1 MAEFASPH
9 RSGGLS
15 GGPADEPALEPGRAG
30 RPSPLAR
37 LRVAARQTAY
47 GALASYQD
55 YRAMF
60 TLRTWLFGWTVRLI
74 CQVVFFAG
82 LGRLVGSSSA
92 EGYLVFGNAAILG
105 PLGSLGVV
113 SSTVGERV
121 SGTLQF
127 LLLSRGSTF
136 LVLASRGLHWMA
148 DGLLTSTI
156 ALCVVSPLLGVPLS
170 WAALP
175 VILAVLCLSTVSC
188 FCLALCMTS
197 ISVRRPGARMYLTAG
212 TTIVLMLL
220 AGVTTAVPRSGAAG
234 LLARVL
240 PLTHGLA
247 AARTLAAGGPLDLG
261 AVAGEAAVA
270 AGWGLLAWLLL
281 TRALR
286 HTVRTGSLS
295 LS

>member
-1 MAEFASPH
+1 MTDLAPGTGPAP
-9 RSGGLS
+9 GGLAPDPL
-15 GGPADEPALEPGRAG
+15 PARRPA
-30 RPSPLAR
+30 PSAR
-37 LRVAARQTAY
+37 LRAAGRQVAY

-74 CQVVFFAG
+74 CQVLFFAG
-82 LGRLVGSSSA
+82 LGRLVGSPSA
-92 EGYLVFGNAAILG
+92 EAYLAFGNAAVLG
-105 PLGSLGVV
+105 PLGALGVV

-127 LLLSRGSTF
+127 LLLSRGSTV

-156 ALCVVSPLLGVPLS
+156 ALCVVSPLLAVPLR

-188 FCLALCMTS
+188 YCLALCMTS
-197 ISVRRPGARMYLTAG
+197 ISVRRPGCRMYLTAG
-212 TTIVLMLL
+212 TTIVLILL
-220 AGVTTAVPRSGAAG
+220 AGVTTAVPGSGAAG
-234 LLARVL
+234 LLARIL
-240 PLTHGLA
+240 PLTHGLS

-261 AVAGEAAVA
+261 AVGGEAAVA
-270 AGWGLLAWLLL
+270 TGWGLLAWLLL

-295 LS
+295 LR

>member
-1 MAEFASPH
+1 MTDLAPRH
-9 RSGGLS
+9 V
-15 GGPADEPALEPGRAG
+15 PAPGRPAGDLAPDPTPSG
-30 RPSPLAR
+30 RPSPRAR
-37 LRVAARQTAY
+37 LRAAARQVAY

-74 CQVVFFAG
+74 CQVLFFAG
-82 LGRLVGSSSA
+82 LGRLVGSPAA
-92 EGYLVFGNAAILG
+92 EAHLAFGNAAILG
-105 PLGSLGVV
+105 PLGALGVV

-156 ALCVVSPLLGVPLS
+156 ALCVVCPLLGVPLH

-175 VILAVLCLSTVSC
+175 VILAVLALSTLSC
-188 FCLALCMTS
+188 YCLALCMTS
-197 ISVRRPGARMYLTAG
+197 ISVRRPGSRMYLTAG

-220 AGVTTAVPRSGAAG
+220 SGVTTAVPGTGVAG
-234 LLARVL
+234 FLARIL
-240 PLTHGLA
+240 PLTHGLT
-247 AARTLAAGGPLDLG
+247 AARTLAAGGPLDWG
-261 AVAGEAAVA
+261 AVAGEVAVT
-270 AGWGLLAWLLL
+270 AGWGVLAWLLL

-295 LS
+295 LR